1 MMGFDNRSKE
11 MDRAIRSRRQWR
23 WARMGLVIALALIV
37 LPSCTLAPRRPET
50 VTAETTLIRLTAS
63 QYPKFSDDLDWDNL
77 ETAIGQSLTYLE
89 RLPGDTPFVFG
100 PDTVTANHLAASL
113 AHFRSFIRS
122 RPDPASLQNFIAD
135 QYIVYRSIAGTEGE
149 MLFTGYY
156 EPLLRGSL
164 TQSPRYPFPV
174 YGRPDDL
181 VTVEL
186 FRFSPEFKTR
196 QLMARLE
203 NGRVIPYYDR
213 EQIEMAAAL
222 DGKAGVLVWVD
233 DATDLF
239 FLHIQGSGRVILD
252 TGETLNIQ
260 YNTTNGRPYRSVGK
274 VLIDKGAIA
283 REDMSMQA
291 IRRWL
296 SDHPE
301 QATGI
306 FHTNP
311 SYVFFKT
318 GPDGPFGSINVRL
331 TPGRSMAT
339 DYRLFPKGALAF
351 IQTAK
356 PVVDGGGQILEWT
369 PLNRF
374 TLNQDTGGAIRGP
387 GRADIFWGNGPYA
400 EIAAGY
406 MQHPGTL
413 YFIVLKAPS

>member
-1 MMGFDNRSKE
+1 MTVFDNIPGSGSPATRC
-11 MDRAIRSRRQWR
+11 RRRGR
-23 WARMGLVIALALIV
+23 WSFIGLVIALAVITLT
-37 LPSCTLAPRRPET
+37 SCTRAPKRPET
-50 VTAETTLIRLTAS
+50 VTPETTLIRLTES
-63 QYPKFSDDLDWDNL
+63 QYPQFNDDLNWEDL
-77 ETAIGQSLTYLE
+77 ETAIDQSQTYLD

-100 PDTVTANHLAASL
+100 PDTITANHLAASL
-113 AHFRSFIRS
+113 AHFRIFIRS
-122 RPDPASLQNFIAD
+122 RPDPAVLQNFIAD
-135 QYIVYRSIAGTEGE
+135 QYIVYRAIAGTDGE
-149 MLFTGYY
+149 MLYTGYY

-164 TQSPRYPFPV
+164 TQSPRYPYPV

-181 VTVEL
+181 LTVEL
-186 FRFSPEFKTR
+186 FRFSPEFKNR
-196 QLMARLE
+196 RLMARLE

-213 EQIEMAAAL
+213 QQIETAAAL

-233 DATDLF
+233 DAIDLF
-239 FLHIQGSGRVILD
+239 FLHIQGSGRVVLD

-260 YNTTNGRPYRSVGK
+260 YQTTNGHPYRSVGK
-274 VLIDKGAIA
+274 VLIDNGAIA

-291 IRRWL
+291 IRQWL
-296 SDHPE
+296 AAHPE
-301 QATGI
+301 EAAGI
-306 FHTNP
+306 LHANP

-318 GPDGPFGSINVRL
+318 GPDGPFGSLNVRL

-356 PVVDGGGQILEWT
+356 PVVTESGQISEWA
-369 PLNRF
+369 PMQRF

-406 MQHPGTL
+406 LQHPGAL
-413 YFIVLKAPS
+413 YFLVLKAPS